1 MRSSGGPEVSATITS
16 IIALAT
22 ALAASVPQIMK
33 VLADRKRGIR
43 ESELQRSKQD
53 TETWAEIIKAKDSL
67 LKQYTDELT
76 RLHKR
81 VTELEAELEAE
92 LDEE

>member
-22 ALAASVPQIMK
+22 ALAASIPQIMK

-53 TETWAEIIKAKDSL
+53 IEAWAEIVKAKDSL

-81 VTELEAELEAE
+81 VTELEAEL
-92 LDEE
+92 DEE

>member
-1 MRSSGGPEVSATITS
+1 MSTTITS
-16 IIALAT
+16 VVALIT
-22 ALAASVPQIMK
+22 ALAASIPQIMK

-53 TETWAEIIKAKDSL
+53 TATWTEILRAKDSL
-67 LKQYTDELT
+67 LKQYSDELA

-81 VTELEAELEAE
+81 VTELEAEL
-92 LDEE
+92 DEE

>member
-22 ALAASVPQIMK
+22 ALTASVPQIMK

-43 ESELQRSKQD
+43 ESELQRSKRD

-81 VTELEAELEAE
+81 VIELEAE

>member
-1 MRSSGGPEVSATITS
+1 MSATITS
-16 IIALAT
+16 VAALIT
-22 ALAASVPQIMK
+22 ALLASIPQSMK

-81 VTELEAELEAE
+81 VTELEAELD
-92 LDEE
+92 DE

>member
-16 IIALAT
+16 IIALCT
-22 ALAASVPQIMK
+22 ALAASIPQIMK

-81 VTELEAELEAE
+81 ITELEAE

>member
-16 IIALAT
+16 VVALIT

-43 ESELQRSKQD
+43 ESELQKSKQVTD
-53 TETWAEIIKAKDSL
+53 NWAELLRAKDIL
-67 LKQYTDELT
+67 IKQYSEEIT

-81 VTELEAELEAE
+81 VTELEAEL
-92 LDEE
+92 DEE

>member
-16 IIALAT
+16 ILALAT

-33 VLADRKRGIR
+33 ILADRKRGIR

-81 VTELEAELEAE
+81 VTELEAEL
-92 LDEE
+92 DEE

>member
-16 IIALAT
+16 IIALCT
-22 ALAASVPQIMK
+22 ALAASIPQIMK

-81 VTELEAELEAE
+81 VTELEAEL
-92 LDEE
+92 DEE

>member
-1 MRSSGGPEVSATITS
+1 MRSSGGLEVSATITS
-16 IIALAT
+16 LIALAT
-22 ALAASVPQIMK
+22 ALAASIPQIVK

-81 VTELEAELEAE
+81 VTELEAEL
-92 LDEE
+92 DEE

>member
-22 ALAASVPQIMK
+22 ALVASIPQIMK

-81 VTELEAELEAE
+81 VTELEAEL
-92 LDEE
+92 DEE

>member
-1 MRSSGGPEVSATITS
+1 MSATITS
-16 IIALAT
+16 VVALIT

-43 ESELQRSKQD
+43 EAELQKSRQD
-53 TETWAEIIKAKDSL
+53 AEYWNNALKTKDVILDQYKA
-67 LKQYTDELT
+67 ELA
-76 RLHKR
+76 RLYKR
-81 VTELEAELEAE
+81 VAELEAE

>member
-16 IIALAT
+16 VIALCT
-22 ALAASVPQIMK
+22 ALAASIPQIMK

-43 ESELQRSKQD
+43 ESELQKSKQD
-53 TETWAEIIKAKDSL
+53 TETWAEIVKAKDSL

-81 VTELEAELEAE
+81 VTELEAEL
-92 LDEE
+92 DEE

>member
-16 IIALAT
+16 VVALAT

-43 ESELQRSKQD
+43 ESELQKSKQD

-81 VTELEAELEAE
+81 VTELEAEL
-92 LDEE
+92 DEE

>member
-33 VLADRKRGIR
+33 VLADRMRGIR

-53 TETWAEIIKAKDSL
+53 TEAWAEIIKAKDSL

-81 VTELEAELEAE
+81 VTELEAEL
-92 LDEE
+92 DEE

>member
-53 TETWAEIIKAKDSL
+53 TEAWAEIIKAKDSL

-81 VTELEAELEAE
+81 VTELEAEL
-92 LDEE
+92 DEE

>member
-16 IIALAT
+16 VVALCT
-22 ALAASVPQIMK
+22 ALAASIPQIMK

-81 VTELEAELEAE
+81 VTELEAK
-92 LDEE
+92 LDVE

>member
-1 MRSSGGPEVSATITS
+1 MSATITS
-16 IIALAT
+16 VVALCT
-22 ALAASVPQIMK
+22 ALAASIPQIMK

-43 ESELQRSKQD
+43 ESELQKSKQD

-67 LKQYTDELT
+67 LKQYSDELT

-81 VTELEAELEAE
+81 VTELEAEL
-92 LDEE
+92 DEE

>member
-1 MRSSGGPEVSATITS
+1 MRSSGGLEVSATITS
-16 IIALAT
+16 VIALAT

-81 VTELEAELEAE
+81 VTELEAEL
-92 LDEE
+92 DEE

>member
-1 MRSSGGPEVSATITS
+1 MRSSGGSEVSATITS

-81 VTELEAELEAE
+81 VTELEAEL
-92 LDEE
+92 DEE

>member
-1 MRSSGGPEVSATITS
+1 MRSNGGPEVSATITS

-22 ALAASVPQIMK
+22 ALAASIPQIMK

-81 VTELEAELEAE
+81 ITELEAE

>member
-81 VTELEAELEAE
+81 VTELEAEL
-92 LDEE
+92 DEE